1 MSFDATETRYTSN
14 QRLFVSAVGTPV
26 PDDTETAWETVD
38 PAWVELGYF
47 DTDGQSITPNVET
60 NDINAD
66 QSFQPLYKPVKSA
79 GFEITVNLMQHNK
92 EVTSLYFFG
101 AEWTNNA
108 NNKSRLLLPA
118 APTLP
123 EYSFGLEWVDN
134 FDEVNRLVIYRAAV
148 TNREALK
155 LQRAEAIMFG
165 VTIEALAAP
174 DGVSFGEWISDNLD
188 LNPTS

>member
-1 MSFDATETRYTSN
+1 MAFNATETRYTAN
-14 QRLFVSAVGTPV
+14 QRLWIGDVGAEV
-26 PDDTETAWETVD
+26 PDDTETALPTVD
-38 PAWVELGYF
+38 PSYVELGYF
-47 DTDGQSITPNVET
+47 DTDGTSITPNVET

-79 GFEITVNLMQHNK
+79 GFEISVNLMQHNQ
-92 EVTSLYFFG
+92 ETTSLYFFG
-101 AEWTNNA
+101 AQWTNNP

-123 EYSFGLEWVDN
+123 EYSFVLEFTDN
-134 FDEVNRLVIYRAAV
+134 FDNKNRLVIYRACI

-155 LQRAEAIMFG
+155 IQRAEAIMFG